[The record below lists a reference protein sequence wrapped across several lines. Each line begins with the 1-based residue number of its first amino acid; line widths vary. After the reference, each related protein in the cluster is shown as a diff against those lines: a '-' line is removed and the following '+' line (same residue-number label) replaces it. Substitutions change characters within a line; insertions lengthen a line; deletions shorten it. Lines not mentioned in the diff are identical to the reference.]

1 MVNITL
7 SIPRELHILIKKH
20 NEIKWSEIARRAL
33 WEQAKKLQMMDEL
46 VKKSKFSKK
55 DVEVL
60 DKEIKEALKQL
71 LKMLKNTTVKL
82 RSKEF

>member
-60 DKEIKEALKQL
+60 DKEIKEAL
-71 LKMLKNTTVKL
+71 LK
-82 RSKEF
+82 RYSE

>member
-7 SIPRELHILIKKH
+7 SIPKELHILIKKH

-33 WEQAKKLQMMDEL
+33 WEQAKKLQLMDEL

-60 DKEIKEALKQL
+60 DKEIKEAL
-71 LKMLKNTTVKL
+71 LK
-82 RSKEF
+82 RYSE

>member
-7 SIPRELHILIKKH
+7 SIPQELHILIKKH

-33 WEQAKKLQMMDEL
+33 WEQAKKLQLMDEL

-60 DKEIKEALKQL
+60 DKEIKEAL
-71 LKMLKNTTVKL
+71 LK
-82 RSKEF
+82 RYSE

>member
-46 VKKSKFSKK
+46 VNKSKFSKK

-60 DKEIKEALKQL
+60 DKEIKEAL
-71 LKMLKNTTVKL
+71 LK
-82 RSKEF
+82 RYSE

>member
-20 NEIKWSEIARRAL
+20 NEIKWSEIARRALWEQAL

-60 DKEIKEALKQL
+60 DKEIKEAL
-71 LKMLKNTTVKL
+71 LK
-82 RSKEF
+82 RYSE

>member
-60 DKEIKEALKQL
+60 DKEIKGAL
-71 LKMLKNTTVKL
+71 LK
-82 RSKEF
+82 RYSE

>member
-7 SIPRELHILIKKH
+7 SIPRELHILIKRH

-60 DKEIKEALKQL
+60 DKEIKEAL
-71 LKMLKNTTVKL
+71 LK
-82 RSKEF
+82 RYSE

>member
-7 SIPRELHILIKKH
+7 SIPKELHTLIKKH

-33 WEQAKKLQMMDEL
+33 WEQAKKLQLMDEL

-60 DKEIKEALKQL
+60 DKEIKEAL
-71 LKMLKNTTVKL
+71 LK
-82 RSKEF
+82 RYSE

>member
-33 WEQAKKLQMMDEL
+33 WEQAKKLQLMDEL

-60 DKEIKEALKQL
+60 DKEIKEAL
-71 LKMLKNTTVKL
+71 LK
-82 RSKEF
+82 RYSE